1 LATFKKTVAMHEV
14 FLCRLANHPVFR
26 NDHNF
31 RVFLE
36 YDQDLCVRG
45 KNKMEV
51 IGGLMKS
58 LTKTTD
64 EFLLSATVKDVN
76 DFFEQEKNFLID
88 YHAHLKDAT
97 AKADRMTK
105 RHKGIYHG
113 ILQLCNI
120 VMKYAFVITLQL
132 CEVAESVGVLASG
145 WTFGV

>member
-1 LATFKKTVAMHEV
+1 MHEV

-88 YHAHLKDAT
+88 YHSHLKDAT
-97 AKADRMTK
+97 AKADKMTK
-105 RHKGIYHG
+105 RHKGTCRG
-113 ILQLCNI
+113 IFQL
-120 VMKYAFVITLQL
+120 L
-132 CEVAESVGVLASG
+132 
-145 WTFGV
+145 

>member
-14 FLCRLANHPVFR
+14 FLYRLANHPVFR

-51 IGGLMKS
+51 LGGFMKS
-58 LTKTTD
+58 FTKTTD

-88 YHAHLKDAT
+88 YHMHLKDAT
-97 AKADRMTK
+97 TKADKMTK
-105 RHKGIYHG
+105 RHKG
-113 ILQLCNI
+113 
-120 VMKYAFVITLQL
+120 T
-132 CEVAESVGVLASG
+132 SS
-145 WTFGV
+145 

>member
-1 LATFKKTVAMHEV
+1 MHEV

-97 AKADRMTK
+97 AKADKMTK
-105 RHKGIYHG
+105 RHKGICHGVYH
-113 ILQLCNI
+113 LL
-120 VMKYAFVITLQL
+120 
-132 CEVAESVGVLASG
+132 
-145 WTFGV
+145 